1 MPRRDARIVAARH
14 ASLAAVTQIVTGDAV
29 LLDLR
34 PARLPTRLLADL
46 IDIFAI
52 VMLSWGWGYLTVQ
65 FAGSD
70 AATRAVGLAGYIL
83 VSFGYLIGF
92 ETLTRGRTPGA
103 YAMGLQAVRTD
114 GGTIR
119 FRHALLRGLA
129 FWLIDYSVYTGFL
142 LGTAVSIVDPDSR
155 RVGDLMAGTLVI
167 RVRAPRATRAL
178 PEMPP
183 DLQEWAGRLEMSRV
197 TDEQIAA
204 ARYALQRKDSMRK
217 DHRARLIGSLAWQ
230 IGQRI
235 SPNPPADVSPENFLT
250 AVLAESR
257 RRATEKVVAGRVPTA
272 SELPQGWR

>member
-1 MPRRDARIVAARH
+1 M
-14 ASLAAVTQIVTGDAV
+14 TQIVTGDAV

-52 VMLSWGWGYLTVQ
+52 VMLSWGWSYLTVQ

-70 AATRAVGLAGYIL
+70 AATRAVGLVGYLL

-92 ETLTRGRTPGA
+92 ETLTRGRTPGG
-103 YAMGLQAVRTD
+103 YAMGLQAVRMD

-142 LGTAVSIVDPDSR
+142 LGTAVSIVEPNSR
-155 RVGDLMAGTLVI
+155 RVGDLMAGTMVI
-167 RVRAPRATRAL
+167 RVRAPRATRPL
-178 PEMPP
+178 PDMPP
-183 DLQEWAGRLEMSRV
+183 HLQEWAGRLEMSRV

-204 ARYALQRKDSMRK
+204 ARYALQRKDLMRK
-217 DHRARLIGSLAWQ
+217 DHRARLIGSLASQ
-230 IGQRI
+230 IAQRI
-235 SPNPPADVSPENFLT
+235 SPNPPADASPEDFLT
-250 AVLAESR
+250 AVLAETR
-257 RRATEKVVAGRVPTA
+257 RRATEKVVAARVPSA
-272 SELPQGWR
+272 SELPPGWR